1 MPRGSPLRLERKVR
15 GRGDRV
21 KRETLILACTSDIAG
36 KVRGKAFGEQEFDKR
51 LKRGVGWTPTNVQ
64 ITCFDAIADSPF
76 GALGDL
82 VLIPDPDTLVTA
94 DFHDERPAEH
104 FVFGDILNTD
114 GTPWNCCTRSILK
127 AALARFE
134 AKTGLQLFGAFE
146 HEFHIKGMN
155 APLGRAYT
163 ASGFRAQRELGEAL
177 SAATRAAGLL
187 PDTFMKEYGT
197 DQYEVTIGPS
207 TGITIA
213 DQAATLRELVYATAE
228 HLGQEASFTPLRNPA
243 GVGNGVHIHM
253 SFRDDQGQGATYDP
267 EGPHGLSK
275 VAGQFIAGVLK
286 YLDRILAITAP
297 SIVSYTRLTPHRW
310 SAAYNNLGFRDRE
323 ASVRICPISD
333 VSDVVKGDQ
342 FNFEFR
348 AADPA
353 ASPYLAL
360 AAIVHAGTQGIE
372 EGLDSPEATEEDL
385 SLLTPEELAARGF
398 LRLPQTL
405 EAALE
410 KFTSDATVTG
420 WFPEGF
426 ADVYRR
432 HKKGEMAF
440 LAGKTEADICAAYEQ
455 AY

>member
-1 MPRGSPLRLERKVR
+1 M
-15 GRGDRV
+15 
-21 KRETLILACTSDIAG
+21 KRESLILACTSDIAG
-36 KVRGKAFGEQEFDKR
+36 KVRGKAFAEQEFEKR
-51 LKRGVGWTPTNVQ
+51 LKRGIGWTPTNVQ

-82 VLIPDPDTLVTA
+82 VLIPDPETLVTA

-104 FVFGDILNTD
+104 FVFGDILDTS
-114 GTPWNCCTRSILK
+114 GGAWGCCTRSILK
-127 AALARFE
+127 TALQRFE
-134 AKTGLQLFGAFE
+134 AQTGLQLFGAFE
-146 HEFHIKGMN
+146 HEFHMKGMS

-163 ASGFRAQRELGEAL
+163 ASGFRVQRELGEAL
-177 SAATRAAGLL
+177 TAALRAAGLH

-207 TGITIA
+207 IGVTVA
-213 DQAATLRELVYATAE
+213 DQAAILRELVYMTAE
-228 HLGQEASFTPLRNPA
+228 HLGQQASFTPLRDPA

-253 SFRDDQGQGATYDP
+253 SFRDANGNAATYDP
-267 EGPHGLSK
+267 QGKHGLNQ

-297 SIVSYTRLTPHRW
+297 SVVSYTRLTPHRW

-323 ASVRICPISD
+323 ASVRICPTSD
-333 VSDVVKGDQ
+333 VSDVAKADQ
-342 FNFEFR
+342 FNFELR
-348 AADPA
+348 AADSA

-372 EGLDSPEATEEDL
+372 EGLDCPEATEEDL
-385 SLLTPEELAARGF
+385 SLLSADELAARGY

-405 EAALE
+405 ETALE
-410 KFTSDATVTG
+410 SFASDSTVTG

-426 ADVYRR
+426 ADVYLR
-432 HKKGEMAF
+432 HKKGEIAF
-440 LAGKTEADICAAYEQ
+440 LEGKTEAEICAAYEE